1 VGKERI
7 RLVIGEQ
14 AFIVLKWMKYL
25 NDDALLLLMRLPKH
39 HSIERF
45 NGDILKVEHLVFK
58 PLGDKV
64 A

>member
-1 VGKERI
+1 
-7 RLVIGEQ
+7 
-14 AFIVLKWMKYL
+14 MKYL

-39 HSIERF
+39 HAIERF
-45 NGDILKVEHLVFK
+45 NDDILKVEHLVFK